1 MLTVTIYSFS
11 FKRGIP
17 EDNSGNGGG
26 YVFDC
31 RSTHNP
37 GRYEEYKPL
46 TGLDQPVID
55 FLESDGEILTFLQS
69 VYKLV
74 DFHVERFISRGFTDM
89 QINFG
94 CTGGKHRSVYCAQ
107 HTAQHLNEK
116 YGIEVHIIHR
126 ERNITSVLEA
136 KK

>member
-1 MLTVTIYSFS
+1 
-11 FKRGIP
+11 
-17 EDNSGNGGG
+17 
-26 YVFDC
+26 
-31 RSTHNP
+31 
-37 GRYEEYKPL
+37 
-46 TGLDQPVID
+46 
-55 FLESDGEILTFLQS
+55 
-69 VYKLV
+69 
-74 DFHVERFISRGFTDM
+74 M

-116 YGIEVHIIHR
+116 YGVEVHIIHR